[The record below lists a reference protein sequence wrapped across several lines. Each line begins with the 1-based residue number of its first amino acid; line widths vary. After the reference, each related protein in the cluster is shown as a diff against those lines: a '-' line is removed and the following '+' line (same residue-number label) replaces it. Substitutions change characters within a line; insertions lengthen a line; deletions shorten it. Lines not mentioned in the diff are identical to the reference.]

1 MTRTKRVQRMSWGM
15 PFPDDPDR
23 SEESCPCERLADLFH
38 EAAETDCYVTR
49 ALVAA
54 LQYGIAML
62 TEEDFRNMILE
73 IDDDL
78 VVDRFH
84 EARDSAK
91 ATFGPIN
98 EGRKNGV

>member
-1 MTRTKRVQRMSWGM
+1 MT
-15 PFPDDPDR
+15 PDR
-23 SEESCPCERLADLFH
+23 PMPPVVEHVDLSDDAKLALNLADVFY
-38 EAAETDCYVTR
+38 EAACTDCYVTR

-54 LQYGIAML
+54 LQHGIAML